1 MPDFTTEIEI
11 EPWEYV
17 NDCSSEE
24 VEELIECLHNDGSL
38 KDYFAKHGVIDPDSV
53 IQMQHN
59 GSLLDVEW
67 TEVIVKLSRN
77 RLILTTE
84 EEEII
89 KKIAQRLI

>member
-1 MPDFTTEIEI
+1 MPDFTAEIEI

-17 NDCSSEE
+17 NDCSSQEID
-24 VEELIECLHNDGSL
+24 ELIEVLHQDGSL
-38 KDYFAKHGVIDPDSV
+38 KDYFQKHGIVDPDSV
-53 IQMQHN
+53 IQIQNN

>member
-1 MPDFTTEIEI
+1 MPDFTAEIEI

-38 KDYFAKHGVIDPDSV
+38 KDYFAKHPDSV